1 MTSVLLV
8 VKEITIFWYSV
19 KIGTCV
25 SNIMA
30 MEGLE
35 SIPHITERGKQSE
48 KLPVKYEYARPVFLE
63 ITKEDE
69 DTSKDHGQRVVLSPQ
84 DVSRMP
90 WHTGYAETI
99 NSGKSLYSNEDQ
111 ASIHVTHLT
120 LADPEK
126 SDAVTTIPY
135 VMFGIFDGHAGTG
148 AALTSVN
155 AFHSHIKEKLNSIK
169 HFIAR
174 EKANV
179 ITEDDPGLGCITE
192 PIPTESLI
200 MGSLEEAF
208 AEMDDQIR
216 RERETYRIKGG
227 CTAIV
232 ALFLQ
237 SKLYVSNAGDCRAIT
252 ISENLSKIT
261 ELSMDFTPETDRKR
275 LQTLAYLQPQL
286 LGKYFGRIE
295 YQRRLRKKDIGQRVL
310 YRDRHMSGWAYRC
323 VSEDDV
329 NRVPMIIGH
338 GKRARLMATI
348 GTTRGF
354 GDHDLEAPGGQWIK
368 PFLTPVPEVRIADLL
383 AGDYTP
389 YDIMIMASDGLWE
402 RITNE
407 EALEIVRETYENYP
421 HDEKI
426 YTQMARDLVLAARGT
441 FGKKGWRTK
450 KDQIAS
456 GDDITVFVIPLDC
469 HQTAIKQGCLGE
481 TGENPLESDP
491 ITYASGIPDLEG
503 AVLRN

>member
-1 MTSVLLV
+1 
-8 VKEITIFWYSV
+8 
-19 KIGTCV
+19 
-25 SNIMA
+25 MA

-35 SIPHITERGKQSE
+35 SIPHITERGKHSD
-48 KLPVKYEYARPVFLE
+48 KLPVKYENSRPVFLE
-63 ITKEDE
+63 VTQEEEDNA
-69 DTSKDHGQRVVLSPQ
+69 KDHGQRVILSPR

-90 WHTGYAETI
+90 WHAGYAETI

-111 ASIHVTHLT
+111 AAIHVTSLVIN
-120 LADPEK
+120 DPEK
-126 SDAVTTIPY
+126 DTHTIIPY
-135 VMFGIFDGHAGTG
+135 VTFGIFDGHAGTG
-148 AALTSVN
+148 AALTAAN
-155 AFHSHIKEKLNSIK
+155 TLHSHVKEKLNSIK
-169 HFIAR
+169 HFVAR

-192 PIPTESLI
+192 PIPTESLVQ
-200 MGSLEEAF
+200 GSLEEAF

-237 SKLYVSNAGDCRAIT
+237 SKLYVSNAGDCRAILV
-252 ISENLSKIT
+252 SENFTKIK
-261 ELSMDFTPETDRKR
+261 EMSMDFTPETDRKR

-310 YRDRHMSGWAYRC
+310 YRDRHMSGWAFRS
-323 VSEDDV
+323 VTEDDI

-368 PFLTPVPEVRIADLL
+368 PFLTPIPEVKITDLSSEEYK
-383 AGDYTP
+383 D
-389 YDIMIMASDGLWE
+389 DDVMIMASDGLWE
-402 RITNE
+402 RITNK
-407 EALEIVRETYENYP
+407 EAMEIVRDVYNNTDER
-421 HDEKI
+421 DEKI
-426 YTQMARDLVLAARGT
+426 YTQMAHDLILTARGT

-456 GDDITVFVIPLDC
+456 GDDITVFVVPLNC
-469 HQTAIKQGCLGE
+469 HQTTPKPGCLGE
-481 TGENPLESDP
+481 DCDNAFEADP
-491 ITYASGIPDLEG
+491 ITYASGNPEFVEG
-503 AVLRN
+503 SAVRN

>member
-1 MTSVLLV
+1 
-8 VKEITIFWYSV
+8 
-19 KIGTCV
+19 
-25 SNIMA
+25 MA

-35 SIPHITERGKQSE
+35 SIPHITERGKHSE

-63 ITKEDE
+63 ITQEDE
-69 DTSKDHGQRVVLSPQ
+69 DTSKDHGQRIVLSPR

-90 WHTGYAETI
+90 WLTGYAETI

-111 ASIHVTHLT
+111 ASIHVTSLT
-120 LADPEK
+120 LTDPEK
-126 SDAVTTIPY
+126 DVTTTIPY
-135 VMFGIFDGHAGTG
+135 IMFGIFDGHAGTG
-148 AALTSVN
+148 AALTAAN
-155 AFHSHIKEKLNSIK
+155 TLHSHIKEKLNSIK
-169 HFIAR
+169 HFVAR

-192 PIPTESLI
+192 PIPTESLV
-200 MGSLEEAF
+200 MGSLEESF

-232 ALFLQ
+232 ALFLK

-252 ISENLSKIT
+252 VTEDFQKIT

-295 YQRRLRKKDIGQRVL
+295 YQRRLRRKDIGQRVL
-310 YRDRHMSGWAYRC
+310 YRDRHMSGWAFRS
-323 VSEDDV
+323 VNEDDI

-368 PFLTPVPEVRIADLL
+368 PFLTPVPEVRVADLS
-383 AGDYTP
+383 GHEFKDN
-389 YDIMIMASDGLWE
+389 DILIMASDGLWE
-402 RITNE
+402 RITND
-407 EALEIVRETYENYP
+407 EALEIVRESYENNP
-421 HDEKI
+421 KDEKI

-456 GDDITVFVIPLDC
+456 GDDITVFVIPLDSYF
-469 HQTAIKQGCLGE
+469 TPIKPGCLGE
-481 TGENPLESDP
+481 TCDVPMEADP
-491 ITYASGIPDLEG
+491 ITYASGNPEIAEG
-503 AVLRN
+503 GPVHPQTTRS

>member
-1 MTSVLLV
+1 
-8 VKEITIFWYSV
+8 
-19 KIGTCV
+19 
-25 SNIMA
+25 MA

-35 SIPHITERGKQSE
+35 SIPHITERGKHSE
-48 KLPVKYEYARPVFLE
+48 KLPVKYEDSRPVFLE
-63 ITKEDE
+63 ITQEDQ
-69 DTSKDHGQRVVLSPQ
+69 DTSKDHGQRVILSPR
-84 DVSRMP
+84 DISRMP
-90 WHTGYAETI
+90 WHSGYAETI

-111 ASIHVTHLT
+111 ASIHVTNLMLT
-120 LADPEK
+120 DPDK
-126 SDAVTTIPY
+126 DISSAIPY

-148 AALTSVN
+148 AALTAAN
-155 AFHSHIKEKLNSIK
+155 TLNFHVKEKLSSIK

-192 PIPTESLI
+192 PIPTESLV
-200 MGSLEEAF
+200 MGTLEEAF

-237 SKLYVSNAGDCRAIT
+237 SKLYISNAGDCRT
-252 ISENLSKIT
+252 IMLTKGFSKIT
-261 ELSMDFTPETDRKR
+261 EMSMDFTPETDRKR

-310 YRDRHMSGWAYRC
+310 YRDRHMSGWSYRS
-323 VSEDDV
+323 VSEDDI

-368 PFLTPVPEVRIADLL
+368 PFLTPIPEVRIADL
-383 AGDYTP
+383 AAQDYEED
-389 YDIMIMASDGLWE
+389 DILIMASDGLWE
-402 RITNE
+402 RITNT
-407 EALEIVRETYENYP
+407 EAQEIVHEAYQSNP

-456 GDDITVFVIPLDC
+456 GDDITVFVIPLNC
-469 HQTAIKQGCLGE
+469 HSIPVKQGCLGE
-481 TGENPLESDP
+481 TCDNPLESDP
-491 ITYASGIPDLEG
+491 ITYASGDPEF
-503 AVLRN
+503 VEPTPPTRNA

>member
-1 MTSVLLV
+1 
-8 VKEITIFWYSV
+8 
-19 KIGTCV
+19 
-25 SNIMA
+25 
-30 MEGLE
+30 MEGID
-35 SIPHITERGKQSE
+35 SIPHITERGKHSD
-48 KLPVKYEYARPVFLE
+48 KLPVKYKYARPVFLE
-63 ITKEDE
+63 ITQEEE
-69 DTSKDHGQRVVLSPQ
+69 DTSKDNGQRIVLSPH

-90 WHTGYAETI
+90 WQSGYAETI

-111 ASIHVTHLT
+111 ASIHVTNLT
-120 LADPEK
+120 LTDPEK
-126 SDAVTTIPY
+126 DVTSMIPY
-135 VMFGIFDGHAGTG
+135 VLFGIFDGHAGTG
-148 AALTSVN
+148 AALMAANTLH
-155 AFHSHIKEKLNSIK
+155 FHIKEKLNSVK
-169 HFIAR
+169 HFVAR

-192 PIPTESLI
+192 PIPTESLV
-200 MGSLEEAF
+200 MGTLEESF

-237 SKLYVSNAGDCRAIT
+237 GKLYVSNAGDCRAILLT
-252 ISENLSKIT
+252 DDCEKIT

-310 YRDRHMSGWAYRC
+310 YRDRHMSGWAYRS
-323 VSEDDV
+323 VTEDDV

-354 GDHDLEAPGGQWIK
+354 GDHDLDAPGGQWIK
-368 PFLTPVPEVRIADLL
+368 PFLTPIPEVRIADLSGRDL
-383 AGDYTP
+383 KDN
-389 YDIMIMASDGLWE
+389 DVLVMASDGLWE
-402 RITNE
+402 RVTNE
-407 EALEIVRETYENYP
+407 EAQEIVRDGFKSYP
-421 HDEKI
+421 RDEKI
-426 YTQMARDLVLAARGT
+426 YMLIARDLVLAARGT

-456 GDDITVFVIPLDC
+456 GDDITVFVIPLNC
-469 HQTAIKQGCLGE
+469 HQIPVKPGCLGE
-481 TGENPLESDP
+481 LCDNPLESDP
-491 ITYASGIPDLEG
+491 ITYASGNPEFLEAAAAG
-503 AVLRN
+503 AGPSSRHS

>member
-1 MTSVLLV
+1 
-8 VKEITIFWYSV
+8 
-19 KIGTCV
+19 
-25 SNIMA
+25 MA
-30 MEGLE
+30 MEGLA
-35 SIPHITERGKQSE
+35 SIPHITERGKHHD
-48 KLPVKYEYARPVFLE
+48 KLPVKYEYSRPLFLE
-63 ITKEDE
+63 ITQEEE
-69 DTSKDHGQRVVLSPQ
+69 DTSKDHGQRVVLSPR
-84 DVSRMP
+84 DITRMP

-111 ASIHVTHLT
+111 ASIHVTSLT
-120 LADPEK
+120 LGD
-126 SDAVTTIPY
+126 SDRDTATTLPY

-148 AALTSVN
+148 AALTAAN
-155 AFHSHIKEKLNSIK
+155 AFHLHIKEKLNSIK

-192 PIPTESLI
+192 PIPTESLV
-200 MGSLEEAF
+200 MGSLEESF

-237 SKLYVSNAGDCRAIT
+237 NKLYISNAGDCRAIT
-252 ISENLSKIT
+252 VTDNLSKIT

-275 LQTLAYLQPQL
+275 LQSLAYLQPQL

-310 YRDRHMSGWAYRC
+310 YRDRHMSGWAYRS
-323 VSEDDV
+323 VTEDDV

-368 PFLTPVPEVRIADLL
+368 PFLTPVPEVRIADLS
-383 AGDYTP
+383 GERYCENDV
-389 YDIMIMASDGLWE
+389 MIMASDGLWE

-407 EALEIVRETYENYP
+407 EAQEIVHETYENYQ

-456 GDDITVFVIPLDC
+456 GDDITVFVLPLNC
-469 HQTAIKQGCLGE
+469 SLSAIKAGCLGE
-481 TGENPLESDP
+481 TCENPLESDP
-491 ITYASGIPDLEG
+491 ITYGSGNPDFLDG
-503 AVLRN
+503 PILRS

>member
-1 MTSVLLV
+1 
-8 VKEITIFWYSV
+8 
-19 KIGTCV
+19 
-25 SNIMA
+25 MA

-35 SIPHITERGKQSE
+35 SIPHITERNKQTE
-48 KLPVKYEYARPVFLE
+48 KLPVRYEYSRPVFLE
-63 ITKEDE
+63 ITQEEE
-69 DTSKDHGQRVVLSPQ
+69 DTAKDHGQRIILSPR
-84 DVSRMP
+84 DISRMP
-90 WHTGYAETI
+90 WLTGYAETI

-111 ASIHVTHLT
+111 ASIHVTSLT
-120 LADPEK
+120 LHDPET
-126 SDAVTTIPY
+126 DAVTTIPY
-135 VMFGIFDGHAGTG
+135 VLFGIFDGHAGTG
-148 AALTSVN
+148 AALTAAN
-155 AFHSHIKEKLNSIK
+155 TLHFHIKEKLNSIK
-169 HFIAR
+169 HFVAL

-192 PIPTESLI
+192 PIPTESLVT
-200 MGSLEEAF
+200 GTLEESF

-237 SKLYVSNAGDCRAIT
+237 GKLYVGNAGDCRAIMVT
-252 ISENLSKIT
+252 ENCTRIT

-310 YRDRHMSGWAYRC
+310 YRDRHMSGWAYR
-323 VSEDDV
+323 SIAEDDV

-368 PFLTPVPEVRIADLL
+368 PFLTPIPEVRVADLS
-383 AGDYTP
+383 GQDFQEN
-389 YDIMIMASDGLWE
+389 DILVMASDGLWE
-402 RITNE
+402 RVTNE
-407 EALEIVRETYENYP
+407 EAREIVRETFENNP
-421 HDEKI
+421 HDERI
-426 YTQMARDLVLAARGT
+426 FTQVARDLVLAARGT

-456 GDDITVFVIPLDC
+456 GDDITVFVIPLNS
-469 HQTAIKQGCLGE
+469 HQSVIKPGCLGE
-481 TGENPLESDP
+481 TCDNPLDSDP
-491 ITYASGIPDLEG
+491 ITYASGNPEFLDG
-503 AVLRN
+503 TAQRT

>member
-1 MTSVLLV
+1 
-8 VKEITIFWYSV
+8 
-19 KIGTCV
+19 
-25 SNIMA
+25 MA

-35 SIPHITERGKQSE
+35 SIPHITERGKLND
-48 KLPVKYEYARPVFLE
+48 KLPVKFEYARPVFLE
-63 ITKEDE
+63 VTQEEEDS
-69 DTSKDHGQRVVLSPQ
+69 SKDHGQRVILMPH
-84 DVSRMP
+84 DISRMP
-90 WHTGYAETI
+90 WLTGYAETI

-111 ASIHVTHLT
+111 ASIHVTNLV
-120 LADPEK
+120 LNDPDK
-126 SDAVTTIPY
+126 DTPIMIPY
-135 VMFGIFDGHAGTG
+135 IMFGIFDGHAGTG
-148 AALTSVN
+148 AALTAANSLH
-155 AFHSHIKEKLNSIK
+155 FHVKEKLNSIK
-169 HFIAR
+169 HFLAR

-192 PIPTESLI
+192 PIPTESLVT
-200 MGSLEEAF
+200 GSLEEAF

-237 SKLYVSNAGDCRAIT
+237 SKLYVSNAGDCRAII
-252 ISENLSKIT
+252 ISENFSKIT

-310 YRDRHMSGWAYRC
+310 YRDRHMSGWAYRS
-323 VSEDDV
+323 VSEDDI

-368 PFLTPVPEVRIADLL
+368 PFLTPIPEVRIADLSEHNFKENDVL
-383 AGDYTP
+383 
-389 YDIMIMASDGLWE
+389 IVASDGLWE
-402 RITNE
+402 RVTNK
-407 EALEIVRETYENYP
+407 EALEI
-421 HDEKI
+421 I
-426 YTQMARDLVLAARGT
+426 RDKL
-441 FGKKGWRTK
+441 
-450 KDQIAS
+450 
-456 GDDITVFVIPLDC
+456 
-469 HQTAIKQGCLGE
+469 
-481 TGENPLESDP
+481 
-491 ITYASGIPDLEG
+491 
-503 AVLRN
+503 

>member
-1 MTSVLLV
+1 
-8 VKEITIFWYSV
+8 
-19 KIGTCV
+19 
-25 SNIMA
+25 MA

-35 SIPHITERGKQSE
+35 SIPHITERGKMGE
-48 KLPVKYEYARPVFLE
+48 KLPVRYEYARPVFLE
-63 ITKEDE
+63 ITQEQA
-69 DTSKDHGQRVVLSPQ
+69 DTAKDHAQRLILTPN
-84 DVSRMP
+84 DVGRMP
-90 WHTGYAETI
+90 WHAGFAETI

-111 ASIHVTHLT
+111 ASIHVTQLVVN
-120 LADPEK
+120 DPEK
-126 SDAVTTIPY
+126 DLTCTIPY

-148 AALTSVN
+148 AALTAAN
-155 AFHSHIKEKLNSIK
+155 TLHFHIKEKLNSIK
-169 HFIAR
+169 HFLAR

-192 PIPTESLI
+192 PIPTESLVT
-200 MGSLEEAF
+200 GALEESF

-232 ALFLQ
+232 VIFLQ
-237 SKLYVSNAGDCRAIT
+237 SKLYVSNAGDCRAILVT
-252 ISENLSKIT
+252 NKLQNIT

-295 YQRRLRKKDIGQRVL
+295 YQRRLRKKDVGQRVL
-310 YRDRHMSGWAYRC
+310 FRDRYMSGWAYRS
-323 VSEDDV
+323 VTEDDV

-368 PFLTPVPEVRIADLL
+368 PFLTPIPEVRVADLSSQVYEN
-383 AGDYTP
+383 D
-389 YDIMIMASDGLWE
+389 DILIVASDGLWE

-407 EALEIVRETYENYP
+407 EAREIVKESYETHS
-421 HDEKI
+421 HDDKI
-426 YTQMARDLVLAARGT
+426 YTHMASDLIAAARGT
-441 FGKKGWRTK
+441 FGKKGWRTI

-456 GDDITVFVIPLDC
+456 GDDITVFVVPLNA
-469 HQTAIKQGCLGE
+469 HQVPPKGGCLGE
-481 TGENPLESDP
+481 MLDDLTDSDP
-491 ITYASGIPDLEG
+491 IAYSSGNPE
-503 AVLRN
+503 AVEPMQT

>member
-1 MTSVLLV
+1 MTFTAGDLQS
-8 VKEITIFWYSV
+8 
-19 KIGTCV
+19 
-25 SNIMA
+25 A
-30 MEGLE
+30 MEGIG
-35 SIPHITERGKQSE
+35 SIPHITERGKQSD
-48 KLPVKYEYARPVFLE
+48 KLPVKYEYCRPHFLE
-63 ITKEDE
+63 ITQEEE
-69 DTSKDHGQRVVLSPQ
+69 DTSKDHGQRIILSPR
-84 DVSRMP
+84 DSSRMP
-90 WHTGYAETI
+90 WLSGYAETI
-99 NSGKSLYSNEDQ
+99 NSGKTLYSNEDQ
-111 ASIHVTHLT
+111 ASIHVTNLT
-120 LADPEK
+120 LTDSEK
-126 SDAVTTIPY
+126 EITTVIPY
-135 VMFGIFDGHAGTG
+135 VLFGIFDGHAGTG
-148 AALTSVN
+148 AALMAANTLH
-155 AFHSHIKEKLNSIK
+155 FHIKEKLNSIK
-169 HFIAR
+169 HFVAR

-192 PIPTESLI
+192 PIPTESLVT
-200 MGSLEEAF
+200 GTLEESF

-237 SKLYVSNAGDCRAIT
+237 GKLYISNAGDCRAILVT
-252 ISENLSKIT
+252 ENCTNIT

-275 LQTLAYLQPQL
+275 LQTLAFLQPQL

-310 YRDRHMSGWAYRC
+310 YRDRHMSGWAYRS

-354 GDHDLEAPGGQWIK
+354 GDHDLDAPGGQWIK
-368 PFLTPVPEVRIADLL
+368 PFLTPIPEVKIADLSGRDL
-383 AGDYTP
+383 KENDVLV
-389 YDIMIMASDGLWE
+389 MASDGLWE

-407 EALEIVRETYENYP
+407 EAREIVHDAFVNYP
-421 HDEKI
+421 NDEKI
-426 YTQMARDLVLAARGT
+426 LSQIARDLVLAARGT

-456 GDDITVFVIPLDC
+456 GDDITVFVIPLHC
-469 HQTAIKQGCLGE
+469 HLSPPKPGCLGE
-481 TGENPLESDP
+481 MCDNPLESDP
-491 ITYASGIPDLEG
+491 ITFASGNPDFQEG
-503 AVLRN
+503 GGAGPSTRT

>member
-1 MTSVLLV
+1 
-8 VKEITIFWYSV
+8 
-19 KIGTCV
+19 
-25 SNIMA
+25 MA

-35 SIPHITERGKQSE
+35 SIPHMTERGKHSE

-63 ITKEDE
+63 ITKEE
-69 DTSKDHGQRVVLSPQ
+69 EGTAKDHGQRLILSPR

-90 WHTGYAETI
+90 WHSGYAETI

-120 LADPEK
+120 DPDKADM
-126 SDAVTTIPY
+126 IPY
-135 VMFGIFDGHAGTG
+135 LMFGIFDGHAGTG
-148 AALTSVN
+148 AALTAAN
-155 AFHSHIKEKLNSIK
+155 TFHLHIKEKLTSIR

-200 MGSLEEAF
+200 TGSLEEAF

-216 RERETYRIKGG
+216 RERQTYSIKGG

-237 SKLYVSNAGDCRAIT
+237 SKLYISNAGDCRAIT
-252 ISENLSKIT
+252 VSEDFTKIK

-275 LQTLAYLQPQL
+275 LQTLAYLQPLL

-323 VSEDDV
+323 VNEDDV

-368 PFLTPVPEVRIADLL
+368 PFLTPVPEVRIADLT
-383 AGDYTP
+383 ATEYTKK
-389 YDIMIMASDGLWE
+389 DVLIMASDGLWE

-407 EALEIVRETYENYP
+407 EALEIVHETYKNHP
-421 HDEKI
+421 PDEKV
-426 YTQMARDLVLAARGT
+426 YTQMARDLVQAARGS
-441 FGKKGWRTK
+441 FGKKGWRTT

-456 GDDITVFVIPLDC
+456 GDDITVFVIPLNC
-469 HQTAIKQGCLGE
+469 HQTPVKTGCLGE
-481 TGENPLESDP
+481 TSENPLECDP
-491 ITYASGIPDLEG
+491 ITYASGIPELEG

>member
-1 MTSVLLV
+1 M
-8 VKEITIFWYSV
+8 
-19 KIGTCV
+19 G
-25 SNIMA
+25 
-30 MEGLE
+30 
-35 SIPHITERGKQSE
+35 E
-48 KLPVKYEYARPVFLE
+48 KLPVRYEYSRPVFLE
-63 ITKEDE
+63 ITQEE
-69 DTSKDHGQRVVLSPQ
+69 ADTSKDHGQRLILTPH
-84 DVSRMP
+84 DVSHMP
-90 WHTGYAETI
+90 WHAGYAETI

-111 ASIHVTHLT
+111 AAIHVTHLV
-120 LADPEK
+120 ANDPDK
-126 SDAVTTIPY
+126 DQACTIPY

-148 AALTSVN
+148 AALTAAN
-155 AFHSHIKEKLNSIK
+155 TLHSHIKEKLNSIK
-169 HFIAR
+169 HFLAR

-179 ITEDDPGLGCITE
+179 MTEDDPGLGCITE
-192 PIPTESLI
+192 PIPTESLVT
-200 MGSLEEAF
+200 GALEEAF

-232 ALFLQ
+232 VLFLQ
-237 SKLYVSNAGDCRAIT
+237 SKLYVSNAGDCRAILVT
-252 ISENLSKIT
+252 DDFTKVT

-295 YQRRLRKKDIGQRVL
+295 YQRRLRKKDVGQRVL

-323 VSEDDV
+323 VTEDDV

-368 PFLTPVPEVRIADLL
+368 PFLTPIPEVRIADLTTQ
-383 AGDYTP
+383 DYV
-389 YDIMIMASDGLWE
+389 DNDVLVVASDGLWE

-407 EALEIVRETYENYP
+407 EAQEIVKEAYDMHP

-426 YTQMARDLVLAARGT
+426 YTHMANDLITAARGT

-456 GDDITVFVIPLDC
+456 GDDITVFVVPLNT
-469 HQTAIKQGCLGE
+469 HHTLPKSGCLGE
-481 TGENPLESDP
+481 MFDNLTDSDP
-491 ITYASGIPDLEG
+491 IAYASGNPEVVDGSG
-503 AVLRN
+503 ATLRN

>member
-1 MTSVLLV
+1 
-8 VKEITIFWYSV
+8 
-19 KIGTCV
+19 
-25 SNIMA
+25 MA

-35 SIPHITERGKQSE
+35 SIPHITERGKHGD
-48 KLPVKYEYARPVFLE
+48 KLPVKYPYRRPLFLE
-63 ITKEDE
+63 ITQEE
-69 DTSKDHGQRVVLSPQ
+69 ADTSKDHGQRVILTPH

-90 WHTGYAETI
+90 WQAGYAETI

-111 ASIHVTHLT
+111 ASIYVTNLIW
-120 LADPEK
+120 
-126 SDAVTTIPY
+126 SDDLPSIPY
-135 VMFGIFDGHAGTG
+135 VMFGIYDGHAGTG
-148 AALTSVN
+148 AALTAAHTLHV
-155 AFHSHIKEKLNSIK
+155 HIKEKLNTIK
-169 HFIAR
+169 HFLAR

-192 PIPTESLI
+192 PIPTESLV
-200 MGSLEEAF
+200 MGSMEESF

-237 SKLYVSNAGDCRAIT
+237 SKLYVSCAGDCRAIIVRDDFST
-252 ISENLSKIT
+252 IE
-261 ELSMDFTPETDRKR
+261 EMSMDFTPETDRKR

-295 YQRRLRKKDIGQRVL
+295 YQRRLRKKDISQRVL
-310 YRDRHMSGWAYRC
+310 YRDRHMSGWAFRT
-323 VSEDDV
+323 VSGDDI

-368 PFLTPVPEVRIADLL
+368 PFLTPIPEVRVADLSTHQYKENDVL
-383 AGDYTP
+383 
-389 YDIMIMASDGLWE
+389 IMASDGLWE

-407 EALEIVRETYENYP
+407 EAQEIVRETYSTNP

-426 YTQMARDLVLAARGT
+426 YTVMAHDLILAARGS

-456 GDDITVFVIPLDC
+456 GDDITVFVIPLNL
-469 HQTAIKQGCLGE
+469 HHTPPKPGCLGE
-481 TGENPLESDP
+481 TCDDLLDSDP
-491 ITYASGIPDLEG
+491 ITYASGNPEFTEG
-503 AVLRN
+503 PSVR